1 MSRPDQR
8 LPPSSPSSPSPSMLR
23 RPLLG
28 GDAHGEE
35 EETKAAHT
43 APSSSSSSQY
53 HYDSSHSDEQRDLLS
68 VKTTSTGR
76 RGSDVGICWLH
87 PPEEALDLDWLLSI
101 RGAENLYL
109 YFWLLKDLSW
119 AQDWYYPAY
128 VFGAL
133 AIASSFVMVVNTV
146 VDQATNEIFF
156 STAVFLWI
164 FANFWWMTGDIHDYV
179 LGYPD
184 DAVSDWYD
192 QRTPQA
198 AIIME
203 FGISWLAFFY
213 LVVKP
218 FKLFGADDPEKVAEY
233 DTTGLPPRWPMF
245 FKVRVCVCVCAARE

>member
-1 MSRPDQR
+1 M
-8 LPPSSPSSPSPSMLR
+8 
-23 RPLLG
+23 
-28 GDAHGEE
+28 
-35 EETKAAHT
+35 
-43 APSSSSSSQY
+43 
-53 HYDSSHSDEQRDLLS
+53 
-68 VKTTSTGR
+68 
-76 RGSDVGICWLH
+76 GICWLP

-218 FKLFGADDPEKVAEY
+218 FKLFGADNPEKVAEY

-245 FKVRVCVCVCAARE
+245 FKVRVCVCRARE